1 MKTLVL
7 TEFRGQFSMPNRLT
21 PVGAFGGFWQMTL
34 LVTQMDSELE
44 VRWQAAGHSFGLA
57 MLAAAG
63 FCLLRPFNPSL
74 LTLALPSKT
83 PRTCDLLLA
92 AVDERSQT
100 AACLNGLH
108 RPLWTTLQP
117 PPDESLIGNCV
128 P

>member
-7 TEFRGQFSMPNRLT
+7 TEFRGQFSRPNRLT

-63 FCLLRPFNPSL
+63 FWLLRPFNPSL

-83 PRTCDLLLA
+83 SLKFNDLGGLQKA
-92 AVDERSQT
+92 IENRSGSD
-100 AACLNGLH
+100 LIPMSSRISRSGF
-108 RPLWTTLQP
+108 RYFDMTL
-117 PPDESLIGNCV
+117 S
-128 P
+128 